1 MAVPT
6 IVSAT
11 YAPATGYLTIVWSE
25 AVSTVGGPNYITYQR
40 NSSTKFGN
48 TGDAVTG
55 EGTTTTVYA
64 MASVS
69 SAAITAGTLSMTAAT
84 VSTVVGSTPNA
95 TITNQAVTVSGGEL
109 CTVAEVK
116 TRLDITATTWDSL
129 IGQMILEAEGMMA
142 DWADRRDD
150 STGMVG
156 TGPRWLSG
164 VHTETLPGALR
175 AEHQLRYWPV
185 TSVSSVTV
193 VTSTVSST
201 TVATNLYRID
211 ADQVRVRFIGT
222 WQVAWEA
229 GLTPSGLY
237 AGQQSPG
244 PIETVYAYP
253 YTQITYTGGFTAGSV
268 PASLKSAAIRL
279 TAAMFQARAR
289 DGTLL
294 SEKLGDYSYTVD
306 PHAWAIYQQ
315 DFIENVLG
323 AFRGFVV
330 C

>member
-11 YAPATGYLTIVWSE
+11 YASATGYLTIVWSE
-25 AVSTVGGPNYITYQR
+25 AVTYVGGAAYAFYQR
-40 NSSTKFGN
+40 NTATQLAN
-48 TGDAVTG
+48 TGSPVSG
-55 EGTTTTVYA
+55 NGTTTTAFA
-64 MASVS
+64 MASS
-69 SAAITAGTLSMTAAT
+69 SAQAIASGTLALSSGLVES
-84 VSTVVGSTPNA
+84 VSTSTNNA
-95 TITNQAVTVSGGEL
+95 VTTGQAVTVSGGEL
-109 CTVAEVK
+109 CTVSEVK

-306 PHAWAIYQQ
+306 PHAWAIYQH

-323 AFRGFVV
+323 PFRGFVV